1 MSDSERIH
9 RLLDGELPPSR
20 QPAPDTPEG
29 KLWAEYR
36 GALELLGE
44 EAEAAPGDLLGRVL
58 GALPAEPDRTWHD
71 RLRGLWPRGAGWLTP
86 ALAGAMAALLVAV
99 GVGRWWP
106 GPATDTVAVTFEVH
120 APGAREVA
128 LVGSFNGWR
137 PGEIVLQGPDA
148 TGYWTTSVRLPSGR
162 HEYLF
167 LVDGKTWVTDPR
179 APAHRP
185 DGFGRANALIEL

>member
-1 MSDSERIH
+1 MKQGEWIH
-9 RLLDGELPPSR
+9 RFLDAEVPPAQ

-29 KLWAEYR
+29 QQWAEYR
-36 GALELLGE
+36 EVLDLLAEGT
-44 EAEAAPGDLLGRVL
+44 EAAPEDLLGRVL
-58 GALPAEPDRTWHD
+58 EALPTEPDRTWRDH
-71 RLRGLWPRGAGWLTP
+71 LRGLWPRGTRWLAP

-99 GVGRWWP
+99 GVGRFAPRP
-106 GPATDTVAVTFEVH
+106 GPDTVAMTFEVH
-120 APGAREVA
+120 APGAREVE

-137 PGEIVLQGPDA
+137 PGEIVLRGPDA
-148 TGYWTTSVRLPSGR
+148 TGHWSTTVRLPSGR

-179 APAHRP
+179 ASTFRP